1 MTTIQIILL
10 SIGGILSIIGWGFLL
25 RDVIYGETNVFP
37 LICFLI
43 SIFFLILNKVDISL
57 ECLLI
62 ILYIILIVPSY
73 YFVRYRIR
81 KKFPIIEYGWEW
93 TDIWVTLMSSIIWPI
108 GIFIILLITINSSP
122 PKWL

>member
-10 SIGGILSIIGWGFLL
+10 SIGGILSLIGWGFLI
-25 RDVIYGETNVFP
+25 RNIIYKETHVFP

-43 SIFFLILNKVDISL
+43 SIFFLILAKLDTSL

-73 YFVRYRIR
+73 YLQRRVIR
-81 KKFPIIEYGWEW
+81 RRFPRNYWEW
-93 TDIWVTLMSSIIWPI
+93 SNVIENIISSLFWPI
-108 GIFIILLITINSSP
+108 FLPITFILYLPKSSP